1 MLLIYFQSGFDGK
14 HVKYPLNPLT
24 FLVWHDY
31 LFKVNFL
38 TQAQLTFASVASFEP
53 IFVDPFWRD
62 EKFTKIEDHET
73 ENSGFPNPFKL
84 GKTSLV
90 PFI

>member
-1 MLLIYFQSGFDGK
+1 MENASK
-14 HVKYPLNPLT
+14 HTLNPLT

-38 TQAQLTFASVASFEP
+38 TQAQLTFASVASFEL
-53 IFVDPFWRD
+53 IFDPFGRD
-62 EKFTKIEDHET
+62 ENFTKIEDHET
-73 ENSGFPNPFKL
+73 ENLVKL
-84 GKTSLV
+84 LFASV